1 MGVKEFFKTRS
12 GLRVD
17 NRKTTSAATLT
28 LRQSLWPLS
37 LVTILFFLWGFA
49 YGLLDTLNKHF
60 QNTLHIDRGRSSG
73 LQAAYFGYVANII
86 FHCGIHSWPKRET
99 MGEHWTNYT
108 SAYPLASLG
117 YANWI
122 LRHFGYKTVFIFGLI
137 LYGIGALCM
146 WPAGL
151 NQSFGG
157 FCGATFVIG
166 SGLGTLETAANP
178 YLTVCGPPRYSE
190 IRINFA
196 QAFNAI
202 GTVVGPVLGSY
213 AFFTET
219 SDDVAAL
226 QRVQWVYLAI
236 GIFVFVLA
244 AVFFVSTIPEV
255 TDEDMA
261 FQVATT
267 HVDEQDKP
275 FWKQWKLFH
284 ATLAQFTYTGAQ
296 IAIAGYFINY
306 AVETW
311 PGTDSAKGA
320 KLLAGAQGA
329 FAVGRFL
336 GSGLMKYVRARWVF
350 LVYLS
355 CCVAFLAASVTQ
367 RRQTGIAMLFMTLF
381 FESVCFPTI
390 MALGIRGLGR
400 HYKRGSGFIVGGV
413 CGGAIVPPIL
423 GHVAD
428 MRDNT
433 GFAMIV
439 PTMFMVLAWTYAVA
453 VNFVPSYR
461 ITVDKVGESTVG
473 LQDQVGKDE
482 EAVVATTTE
491 KEDVAV
497 HG

>member
-1 MGVKEFFKTRS
+1 MGVKNFLKNRS
-12 GLRVD
+12 GLRVN
-17 NRKTTSAATLT
+17 NRTYYLSFNLDTSPESMAS
-28 LRQSLWPLS
+28 QLS
-37 LVTILFFLWGFA
+37 YDFILSMGKIIPEAQLSEGFA

-60 QNTLHIDRGRSSG
+60 QNTLHIDRGRAAG
-73 LQAAYFGYVANII
+73 LQAAYFG
-86 FHCGIHSWPKRET
+86 
-99 MGEHWTNYT
+99 
-108 SAYPLASLG
+108 AYPLASLG

-122 LRHFGYKTVFIFGLI
+122 LRHFGYKTVFIFGLT

-151 NQSFGG
+151 HQSFGG

-166 SGLGTLETAANP
+166 SGLGSLETAANP

-202 GTVVGPVLGSY
+202 GTVVGPVVGPVLGSY

-219 SDDVAAL
+219 EDDVEAL
-226 QRVQWVYLAI
+226 QHVQWVYLTI
-236 GIFVFVLA
+236 GIFVFCLA
-244 AVFFVSTIPEV
+244 VVFFFSNIPEV

-261 FQVATT
+261 FQVSTT

-275 FWKQWKLFH
+275 FRKQWKLFH

-296 IAIAGYFINY
+296 VAIAGYFINY
-306 AVETW
+306 AVDTW

-329 FAVGRFL
+329 FAVRRFL
-336 GSGLMKYVRARWVF
+336 GSGLMKYTKARYVF
-350 LVYLS
+350 LVYLF
-355 CCVAFLAASVTQ
+355 CCVAFLAAAVTQ
-367 RRQTGIAMLFMTLF
+367 REQKGIAMLFMTLF

-390 MALGIRGLGR
+390 VALGIRGLGR

-413 CGGAIVPPIL
+413 CGGAVVPPIL

-428 MRDNT
+428 MRNDT

-439 PTMFMVLAWTYAVA
+439 PTMFMVVAWTYAVA
-453 VNFVPSYR
+453 VNFVPEYR
-461 ITVDKVGESTVG
+461 NTVDKIGESDFG
-473 LQDQVGKDE
+473 IQEGDKGEKRDAGDE
-482 EAVVATTTE
+482 EAGRT
-491 KEDVAV
+491 
-497 HG
+497 

>member
-1 MGVKEFFKTRS
+1 MGIKQFIKSRS

-17 NRKTTSAATLT
+17 NRATTSAATLT

-49 YGLLDTLNKHF
+49 YGLLDTLNSHF
-60 QNTLHIDRGRSSG
+60 QNTLHITRGRSAG
-73 LQAAYFGYVANII
+73 LQAAYFG
-86 FHCGIHSWPKRET
+86 
-99 MGEHWTNYT
+99 
-108 SAYPLASLG
+108 AYPLASLG

-122 LRHFGYKTVFIFGLI
+122 LRHFGYKAVFIFGLC

-151 NQSFGG
+151 HQSFGG

-166 SGLGTLETAANP
+166 SGLGSLETAANP
-178 YLTVCGPPRYSE
+178 YLTESTSPRPSMPS
-190 IRINFA
+190 A
-196 QAFNAI
+196 QSSA
-202 GTVVGPVLGSY
+202 PSWGSY
-213 AFFTET
+213 VFFTET
-219 SDDVAAL
+219 QDDVSAL

-236 GIFVFVLA
+236 GIFVFCLA
-244 AVFFVSTIPEV
+244 FVFFISNIPEV

-261 FQVATT
+261 FQVAQT

-275 FWKQWKLFH
+275 FWKQYKLFH

-296 IAIAGYFINY
+296 VAIAGYFINY
-306 AVETW
+306 IKDTW
-311 PGTDSAKGA
+311 PGTPNSTSAKY
-320 KLLAGAQGA
+320 LAGAQGA

-336 GSGLMKYVRARWVF
+336 GSGIMKYVRARWVF

-355 CCVAFLAASVTQ
+355 CTVAFLAASVTQ
-367 RRQTGIAMLFMTLF
+367 RNQNGLAMLVLTLF

-413 CGGAIVPPIL
+413 CGGAVVPPIL

-428 MRDNT
+428 MRNNT
-433 GFAMIV
+433 GFAFIV
-439 PTMFMVLAWTYAVA
+439 PTMFMVVAWTYAVA
-453 VNFVPSYR
+453 VNFVPAYV
-461 ITVDKVGESTVG
+461 ITVDKVGTSTVG
-473 LQDQVGKDE
+473 LENHVEDE
-482 EAVVATTTE
+482 EACSETTYVEEKNLEATHVE
-491 KEDVAV
+491 
-497 HG
+497 